1 MEEQRRGRNVALAG
15 AVLQVIFTVVVL
27 IIWQWTGSV
36 SAMAVTL
43 TVAGGTVL
51 WLVVALLFYGRQLA
65 RREEL
70 ELADLAA
77 RGGGAGTSI
86 FEHPEGAQAKP
97 ARQRLALLERWIM
110 PVFTLLWAGYHVAIG
125 ALVLRYLTRL
135 ETPAKLTSFGG
146 GTLFLVLVWFVAF
159 LFSRYCTGMAQQV
172 DWRPLRAAGSYLLI
186 NDLFVVAIIAGLLS
200 AWQGYPRV
208 DLAVAHVIPV
218 LQLVLA
224 VELVL
229 SFILDLYRP
238 RVPGEERRLSFDS
251 RLLNLAAEPARI
263 GHSIAETLNYQFGFE
278 VSKTWFY
285 QLLSKALVP
294 LLFFAVAVLFVMSC
308 IVIVPD
314 GQQAV
319 VLHWGKADPQRG
331 ALGPGL
337 YWKWPWPIDTAR
349 HFRVDSVHQIFAG
362 AGAERTEAERAANV
376 IKGRELFLWTR
387 EHGERKELDFILAVP
402 PRTRQTPKG
411 AEDKTPPV
419 NVIKLVVLVQYQ
431 ITDVYDYGF
440 KYTQAKKMLEC
451 IAFRQMVRYCASATL
466 HEPVGAGESD
476 RPEAIMTY
484 GRERAAQ
491 ELKRRIQDEAN
502 ALGLGVRITM
512 AGLLTIHPPADAAAA
527 FEEVL
532 EAERRQDEARYKAE
546 GEANEILAK
555 VAGRPA
561 EALELALAIRVL
573 EDLEILRQAR
583 NNPAEFQSKIDRA
596 IQAVRKD
603 LVLLDKEIQRAR
615 LLGKLGEG
623 GSEATAQRLRD
634 EHLRHLRALEEIR
647 KDPKGF
653 DFDGRIEGKEGAR
666 TAANDLF
673 KAAVGEPAE
682 LVAKAEAVR
691 WETELAERAR
701 YESIQRQRLAWQAN
715 PYVYQWDRWLDVW
728 DEVLPNIRKYV
739 LAVDKD
745 LIEIWL
751 NWEREEPPTVGMDYS
766 GRTGQGSE

>member
-1 MEEQRRGRNVALAG
+1 
-15 AVLQVIFTVVVL
+15 
-27 IIWQWTGSV
+27 
-36 SAMAVTL
+36 
-43 TVAGGTVL
+43 
-51 WLVVALLFYGRQLA
+51 
-65 RREEL
+65 
-70 ELADLAA
+70 
-77 RGGGAGTSI
+77 
-86 FEHPEGAQAKP
+86 
-97 ARQRLALLERWIM
+97 
-110 PVFTLLWAGYHVAIG
+110 
-125 ALVLRYLTRL
+125 
-135 ETPAKLTSFGG
+135 
-146 GTLFLVLVWFVAF
+146 
-159 LFSRYCTGMAQQV
+159 
-172 DWRPLRAAGSYLLI
+172 
-186 NDLFVVAIIAGLLS
+186 
-200 AWQGYPRV
+200 
-208 DLAVAHVIPV
+208 
-218 LQLVLA
+218 
-224 VELVL
+224 
-229 SFILDLYRP
+229 
-238 RVPGEERRLSFDS
+238 
-251 RLLNLAAEPARI
+251 
-263 GHSIAETLNYQFGFE
+263 
-278 VSKTWFY
+278 
-285 QLLSKALVP
+285 
-294 LLFFAVAVLFVMSC
+294 
-308 IVIVPD
+308 
-314 GQQAV
+314 
-319 VLHWGKADPQRG
+319 
-331 ALGPGL
+331 
-337 YWKWPWPIDTAR
+337 
-349 HFRVDSVHQIFAG
+349 
-362 AGAERTEAERAANV
+362 
-376 IKGRELFLWTR
+376 
-387 EHGERKELDFILAVP
+387 
-402 PRTRQTPKG
+402 
-411 AEDKTPPV
+411 
-419 NVIKLVVLVQYQ
+419 
-431 ITDVYDYGF
+431 
-440 KYTQAKKMLEC
+440 
-451 IAFRQMVRYCASATL
+451 
-466 HEPVGAGESD
+466 
-476 RPEAIMTY
+476 
-484 GRERAAQ
+484 
-491 ELKRRIQDEAN
+491 
-502 ALGLGVRITM
+502 M